1 MKHSCHWKSCQ
12 KKKRLTGLRR
22 HVSACKPHLK
32 KRNSAKRYKFD
43 IPDMP
48 AFHKCMTG
56 KMSYLLMK
64 STEGYTLCK
73 EFGSRENLHHSASSW
88 QWIFMGF
95 EFPSWTPNID
105 LRYSLHFLVRIFLQK
120 YWYCSRTMNPS
131 THQST
136 ARIIWMPKKNRRCS
150 LSSSFLFLY
159 NHFHFNLDFNICGG
173 IWRLRKQ
180 SISH

>member
-1 MKHSCHWKSCQ
+1 MPSKISKNVRSQSVIPSKTVSNHAYTQGFQKTLCKSARLYLNVLGYRTILDNALLTYTDFYLKKQLHHRYKICKITSETLLSLKILSK

-56 KMSYLLMK
+56 KISYLLMK

-73 EFGSRENLHHSASSW
+73 EFGSRENLHHSASS
-88 QWIFMGF
+88 
-95 EFPSWTPNID
+95 
-105 LRYSLHFLVRIFLQK
+105 
-120 YWYCSRTMNPS
+120 
-131 THQST
+131 
-136 ARIIWMPKKNRRCS
+136 
-150 LSSSFLFLY
+150 
-159 NHFHFNLDFNICGG
+159 
-173 IWRLRKQ
+173 
-180 SISH
+180 